1 MYTKPSKCFWFEE
14 VMDMG
19 SKYLDI
25 GLALFM
31 GYFAYNRYENGQYG
45 FAILF
50 AILAL
55 FNLVMA
61 VLKHKNS
68 HNNAS

>member
-1 MYTKPSKCFWFEE
+1 MG
-14 VMDMG
+14 MG

-50 AILAL
+50 SILAL
-55 FNLVMA
+55 FNVVMA

-68 HNNAS
+68 QKNNVS

>member
-1 MYTKPSKCFWFEE
+1 MYTESSNGFRLEE

-61 VLKHKNS
+61 VIKQKNK
-68 HNNAS
+68 ASS